1 MSQKLEIVGLVAIG
15 ISFKNSLIIQNEK
28 SKENAQWVFLYLIKI
43 QLNFTS
49 IFLDQNNPKPK
60 Y

>member
-15 ISFKNSLIIQNEK
+15 NLQNSLIIQNKK

-49 IFLDQNNPKPK
+49 IFLDQNNPKSK